1 VREERWAR
9 ADTLIRRKFA
19 AVPFDVQVLFAVQ
32 RRDTVAEQRLRA
44 QAPDLAGQKGRRIA
58 VALETGTLLSI
69 YLEDLGRAETFT
81 RFGTASS
88 VSPGVQA
95 SAHQLLA
102 NLAVAGGRWS
112 AAQPE
117 FAALARTHPDSA
129 LIGRALAASLPFLR
143 VPRPDLEEIR
153 TEVQRWTPGGEV
165 SSPLP
170 ESVRPLTGHLRLYL
184 LGLLSA
190 RLDAAPEALRY
201 AAELE
206 QLSAPPDASTLVR
219 NLGRTIRADVAMSAG
234 RTAEA
239 LAFLG
244 DIQGQVPL
252 ELIRLPYFSHEHA
265 RYLRSALLHQAGQD
279 SEALLLAEVAFVGTP
294 SELHYRAPSHL
305 LRAEIQQRLGD
316 RDAAAEEYSRFTA
329 LWRACDPALQPVV
342 EGAKAELA
350 AIAAEPK

>member
-1 VREERWAR
+1 MREERWAR

-58 VALETGTLLSI
+58 VALETGTLLSL

-88 VSPGVQA
+88 VPPGVQA

-102 NLAVAGGRWS
+102 NLAVARGRWS
-112 AAQPE
+112 AAQSE
-117 FAALARTHPDSA
+117 FTAVARTHPDSA

-143 VPRPDLEEIR
+143 VPKPDLEAIR
-153 TEVQRWTPGGEV
+153 TEVEAWTPGGEV

-170 ESVRPLTGHLRLYL
+170 ESIRPLKRHLRLYL

-190 RLDAAPEALRY
+190 RLDATDDALRY

-206 QLSAPPDASTLVR
+206 GLSAPPETRALVR
-219 NLGRTIRADVAMSAG
+219 DLGRTIRAAVAASAG

-239 LAFLG
+239 LALLNG
-244 DIQGQVPL
+244 IDGQVPF

-265 RYLRSALLHQAGQD
+265 RYLRSLLLHQAGRD
-279 SEALLLAEVAFVGTP
+279 SEALQLIRVAFVGTP

-305 LRAEIQQRLGD
+305 LRAEIHQRLGD
-316 RDAAAEEYSRFTA
+316 RGAAAEQYSRFVA
-329 LWRACDPALQPVV
+329 LWRGCDPALQPLV
-342 EGAKAELA
+342 EDAKAELA
-350 AIAAEPK
+350 TMAAEPR